1 MRTCLFVLAA
11 SAVLSGASSSKP
23 DFSGTWK
30 MNPAK
35 SSFGAMP
42 APAKYE
48 RHIDHKEPVIQMTTV
63 QATAKGE
70 QRLDSTLRTD
80 GVETTN
86 HFQSGDAR
94 STGKWVGATLEIE
107 TNRDTPAGAVSTRD
121 SWSLSEDGRTLTTAT
136 HLTTPQGAFD
146 FKVVF
151 EKQ

>member
-1 MRTCLFVLAA
+1 MRTCLLILATA
-11 SAVLSGASSSKP
+11 SLFAAAPTKP
-23 DFSGTWK
+23 DFTGAWK

-48 RHIDHKEPVIQMTTV
+48 RHIDHKEPLIQMTTL
-63 QATAKGE
+63 QATAQGE
-70 QRLDSTLRTD
+70 QRLDSVLRTD

-94 STGKWVGATLEIE
+94 STGKWAGSALEFE
-107 TNRDTPAGAVSTRD
+107 TKRDTPAGPVSTHD
-121 SWSLSEDGRTLTTAT
+121 TWSLSEDGRTLTTTT

-146 FKVVF
+146 FKVIF